1 MRNTYLLLRPMA
13 YKYPNIIPR
22 EKLTEISKGAVTAF
36 LFCTLFGAVVTTIH
50 YILSEFFNPQVL
62 TSSAFFGYIAG
73 CAFFVRDELLKIISQ
88 AHLSHSLKQIPLSSL
103 SSIITVGTISYISSM
118 YLFIMN

>member
-1 MRNTYLLLRPMA
+1 MT

-50 YILSEFFNPQVL
+50 YILGDFFNSQAL
-62 TSSAFFGYIAG
+62 TSGAYFGYLVG

-88 AHLSHSLKQIPLSSL
+88 AHLNHSLKHTPLSSL
-103 SSIITVGTISYISSM
+103 SSIVTVGTISYISSM